1 MAFRRRISDEPWY
14 IHTPK
19 EGALYRERERD
30 LNNNKRLYI
39 YISLSLSS
47 LGSSCTELI
56 MTDSPPPLFIYIY
69 TFSLF
74 SVYMCVI
81 VFNGRAE
88 FSKRECAFVYASD
101 VHARA
106 AAAENRVIVHQGQL
120 WSGWWPQSAYRGS
133 LLLLYTECYYPLDY
147 LSSVMEPTYYT
158 DGLSS
163 ISISRG

>member
-69 TFSLF
+69 IHLASFL
-74 SVYMCVI
+74 YICVLLCLMA
-81 VFNGRAE
+81 GRS
-88 FSKRECAFVYASD
+88 FPRE
-101 VHARA
+101 
-106 AAAENRVIVHQGQL
+106 
-120 WSGWWPQSAYRGS
+120 SA
-133 LLLLYTECYYPLDY
+133 LLYMRVMYMREQQRQKIGL
-147 LSSVMEPTYYT
+147 LSIRANYDRADDHNQPIGGLFFFSIQSVTT
-158 DGLSS
+158 H
-163 ISISRG
+163 